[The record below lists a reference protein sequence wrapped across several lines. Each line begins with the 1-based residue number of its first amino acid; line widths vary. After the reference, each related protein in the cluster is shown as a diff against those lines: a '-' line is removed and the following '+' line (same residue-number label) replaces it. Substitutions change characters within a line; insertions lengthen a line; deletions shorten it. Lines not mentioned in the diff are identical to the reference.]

1 MKILIVGGGGREHAL
16 AWKIAQSPEVEKV
29 FCAPGNPGIAEVAG
43 CVDISAESI
52 KELVSFASEKKI
64 DMTVVGPEAP
74 LAAGIADA
82 FHGAGLCVFGPTAAA
97 AAIESSKSYAK
108 QLMEKYNIPCA
119 RGRIFTD
126 YDAARRYA
134 EKHPVPVVIKADGLA
149 AGKGVSV
156 CKTRKQAMDALKR
169 MMVDREFGEAGSTVI
184 IEECLSGEEASFI
197 AFTDGKNLLA
207 LPSSQDHKQ
216 VYDGDKGPNTGGM
229 GAYSPA
235 PVVDAVMRKK
245 IMDQVMQPAI
255 RALAAEGRSYRGVLY
270 AGLMIEKDRVKVVEF
285 NCRFGDPETQPLV
298 MRTSSD
304 IVPVMKAAAM
314 GTGLENHSLDIDPR
328 PSVCVVMAAK
338 GYPGPYSKGGKIN
351 GISNAKRMKDVEIFH
366 AGTARKDGSVVT
378 AGGRVLGVSA
388 LGDDIENAVSRAYE
402 AAGKISWK
410 GEHHRTD
417 IGKKA
422 LERKSIAPAVGI
434 IMGSDSDLSVM
445 MAAAE
450 LLKKFDVP
458 YEMTIA
464 SAHRTPAR
472 AGEFAATARKR
483 GIKVI
488 IAGAGHAAHLAG
500 AMAAHTTLPILGVP
514 IDSSALSGFDA
525 LLSTVQMPP
534 GVPVATMAVGKPG
547 AKNAAV
553 TAIQI
558 LALSDPDL
566 EKRLADYKTE
576 MADEV
581 NKKADSL
588 DG

>member
-16 AWKIAQSPEVEKV
+16 AWKIAQSPETEKI
-29 FCAPGNPGIAEVAG
+29 FCAPGNPGIAETAE
-43 CVDISAESI
+43 CVDISADSI
-52 KELVSFASEKKI
+52 EELVTFASEKKI
-64 DMTVVGPEAP
+64 DMTVIGPEAP
-74 LAAGIADA
+74 LAAGITDA
-82 FHGAGLCVFGPTAAA
+82 FQEAGLCVFGPSSAA

-108 QLMEKYNIPCA
+108 QLMEKYNIPTA
-119 RGRIFTD
+119 KGRIFTD
-126 YDAARRYA
+126 YEAARRYA
-134 EKHPVPVVIKADGLA
+134 ENHPLPVVIKADGLA

-156 CKTRKQAMDALKR
+156 CRTRKQALDALYR
-169 MMVDREFGEAGSTVI
+169 MMVEEEFGEAGKTVI
-184 IEECLSGEEASFI
+184 IEECLTGEEASFI
-197 AFTDGKNLLA
+197 VFTDGKTLLA

-216 VYDGDKGPNTGGM
+216 VHDGDKGPNTGGM

-235 PVVDAVMRKK
+235 PVVDAVIRKK
-245 IMDQVMQPAI
+245 IMDQVMQPAV
-255 RALAAEGRSYRGVLY
+255 RALAAEGRPYRGVLY
-270 AGLMIEKDRVKVVEF
+270 AGLMMEKDRVKVVEF
-285 NCRFGDPETQPLV
+285 NCRFGDPEIQPLL
-298 MRTSSD
+298 MRTKSD
-304 IVPVMKAAAM
+304 IVPVMKAAAE
-314 GTGLENHSLDIDPR
+314 GSLENRGLEIDPR
-328 PSVCVVMAAK
+328 PAVCVVMAAK
-338 GYPGPYSKGGKIN
+338 GYPGSYSKGMKIN
-351 GISNAKRMKDVEIFH
+351 GLQNARRMKDIEIFH
-366 AGTARKDGSVVT
+366 AGTARRDGSIVT
-378 AGGRVLGVSA
+378 AGGRVLAVTA

-445 MAAAE
+445 MSAAE

-458 YEMTIA
+458 YEMTIV
-464 SAHRTPAR
+464 SAHRTPQR

-483 GIKVI
+483 GMKVI

-514 IDSSALSGFDA
+514 IDSSALSGFDS

-566 EKRLADYKTE
+566 EKRLTDYKAA

-581 NKKADSL
+581 NKKAGSL